1 MGSVVQRL
9 DAFNPKQKA
18 TPRVFDKISFRQ
30 VVHVDRGVQSKQ
42 RADGV
47 GTDVVFIDNRRP
59 RVAPLAPRPLG
70 GRDNV
75 HHREVLHVDV
85 AQVFG
90 HKTKVTEPPALM
102 CHSADVLSLVVVG
115 KSFEHALH
123 AGLARRRLLPLPR
136 QPLVHHNGF
145 TASRNP
151 AHVGGPLE
159 VSNRRGGAGHGDVEG
174 EQTAPVPH
182 PEAVQWPSSLFW
194 EARQAKHQTAWGV
207 HVLAKAIV
215 EDLLAREHEAFDVVH
230 QVVANHIVL
239 HQVRV
244 RHLEGE
250 DLLLAVAEG
259 AQFVHVG
266 PFEQFAE
273 GVHQVLQVFFGSDGS
288 TFVGH
293 EVGVSERWPLNPRLK
308 DALRWP
314 FLVAGQPSWTP
325 PRWSGQ
331 QGERMP
337 NIVVLVK
344 QVPDTNAPVSIS
356 GGSVDLSGAK
366 MVMSP
371 YDEFALEAALR
382 HKEAAGGEVTAVTLG
397 GAGADK
403 ILKDAKAIGADH
415 IVRIDHEGWA
425 DSNAV
430 QGALAAAVRDL
441 GAEVVYCG
449 KSAADTG
456 AGSTG
461 PGLAERLGWASAS
474 NVVGFD
480 FTGGLTATV
489 PAEGGNAR
497 LSVALPAVFSCDK
510 GDLKVR
516 KPNVKGIMLAK
527 KADVDVRAAHV
538 GASSVRV
545 VSCVLPP
552 AKPEGKT
559 FHGGA
564 AAADVARLLREEANV
579 L

>member
-1 MGSVVQRL
+1 
-9 DAFNPKQKA
+9 
-18 TPRVFDKISFRQ
+18 
-30 VVHVDRGVQSKQ
+30 
-42 RADGV
+42 
-47 GTDVVFIDNRRP
+47 
-59 RVAPLAPRPLG
+59 
-70 GRDNV
+70 
-75 HHREVLHVDV
+75 
-85 AQVFG
+85 
-90 HKTKVTEPPALM
+90 
-102 CHSADVLSLVVVG
+102 
-115 KSFEHALH
+115 
-123 AGLARRRLLPLPR
+123 
-136 QPLVHHNGF
+136 
-145 TASRNP
+145 
-151 AHVGGPLE
+151 
-159 VSNRRGGAGHGDVEG
+159 
-174 EQTAPVPH
+174 
-182 PEAVQWPSSLFW
+182 
-194 EARQAKHQTAWGV
+194 
-207 HVLAKAIV
+207 
-215 EDLLAREHEAFDVVH
+215 
-230 QVVANHIVL
+230 
-239 HQVRV
+239 
-244 RHLEGE
+244 
-250 DLLLAVAEG
+250 
-259 AQFVHVG
+259 
-266 PFEQFAE
+266 
-273 GVHQVLQVFFGSDGS
+273 
-288 TFVGH
+288 
-293 EVGVSERWPLNPRLK
+293 
-308 DALRWP
+308 
-314 FLVAGQPSWTP
+314 
-325 PRWSGQ
+325 
-331 QGERMP
+331 MP

-527 KADVDVRAAHV
+527 KADVDVRAAQV